1 MKVAEIYEQKQIC
14 KMCSNDAT
22 QQVVWANGN
31 GYIPVCDDHVDDA
44 KALIK
49 KRGEKVNK
57 VVPVSL
63 GKPTR

>member
-1 MKVAEIYEQKQIC
+1 MKMIELLEQKQIC
-14 KMCSNDAT
+14 KMCSHPAT
-22 QQVVWANGN
+22 QQVVWADGR
-31 GYIPVCDDHVDDA
+31 GFIPVCDDHLDDA

-49 KRGEKVNK
+49 KRGDEVTK